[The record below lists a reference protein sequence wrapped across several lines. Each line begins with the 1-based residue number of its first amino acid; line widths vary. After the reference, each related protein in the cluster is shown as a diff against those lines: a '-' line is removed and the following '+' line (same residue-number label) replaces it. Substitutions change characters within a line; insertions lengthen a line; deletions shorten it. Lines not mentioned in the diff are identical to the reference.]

1 MTTRSMAKKYSF
13 IFLLLIC
20 NAHSVFASSSQISV
34 SQTLNFGTIRIGQP
48 TQSATISV
56 TYDGNYDG
64 NGTNIVSRTSPSA
77 GIVTTTYNRT
87 FLDFGY
93 NKNYTLTASNNV
105 LSCASGNC
113 RTSGATCSITV
124 TPQPTT
130 DSFTI
135 STGAFVYSRTHDT
148 NIGGQLSISAGCSG
162 GTYNGQIPI
171 TVQNTSDNQTY
182 TTQMNVQVILE
193 PQPITI
199 SNIQDMDFGSLLSYQ
214 AHSVTISPTGVCT
227 MQNPSMKA
235 DNICQAGQFE
245 IQNDEPGSRA
255 VTITL
260 PQSINLINSSNDT
273 LTLSSF
279 NGKIGSEDI
288 LQTGN
293 TITAGNQ
300 YIYIGATLAIP
311 QGSSSGDYT
320 GNYTVIV
327 SY

>member
-1 MTTRSMAKKYSF
+1 MAKF
-13 IFLLLIC
+13 FFTLLLLVGNIT
-20 NAHSVFASSSQISV
+20 SVYAATTASGTQA
-34 SQTLNFGTIRIGQP
+34 LDFGTIRVGQP
-48 TQSATISV
+48 IQSATIGV
-56 TYDGNYDG
+56 NYDGNYDG
-64 NGTNIVSRTSPSA
+64 NGTNIISRSSPIA
-77 GIVTTTYNRT
+77 GEITTTYT
-87 FLDFGY
+87 ISGIGELFGTT
-93 NKNYTLTASNNV
+93 KNFTLTATEST

-113 RTSGATCSITV
+113 QTSGTSCTLTV
-124 TPQPTT
+124 TPIPT
-130 DSFTI
+130 
-135 STGAFVYSRTHDT
+135 STNFQIRTQFLSTQGT
-148 NIGGQLSISAGCSG
+148 NKTNLGGRLSIPAGCSG

-171 TVQNTSDNQTY
+171 TVRNTSDNQTSS
-182 TTQMNVQVILE
+182 TQMNVQVILE

-245 IQNDEPGSRA
+245 IQNDEPGSRS

-260 PQSINLINSSNDT
+260 PQSINLTNSSNDT